1 VQVGLLP
8 SHRDLREREMSDY
21 RHCGELGYLRE
32 IAFLGGDI
40 LSASTR
46 VTCQRDLTAHGA
58 AVSHGTLSFESCG
71 HENPGSWQGRRISVL
86 DPDGRQAASRRESV
100 GINYV
105 Q

>member
-1 VQVGLLP
+1 VQVGRLP
-8 SHRDLREREMSDY
+8 SHRDLLEMSDTDTA
-21 RHCGELGYLRE
+21 ELGCV
-32 IAFLGGDI
+32 IAFGGDI